1 MIWNF
6 FTIVSEYAGAD
17 ESIEHL
23 LRYFQVTHSQS
34 AFISEWLLE
43 QKFPSVCLAKPGCAS
58 CVPYTLFQNHV
69 SIMILSKCTEKVCM
83 HSCA

>member
-17 ESIEHL
+17 ESIEHSL
-23 LRYFQVTHSQS
+23 PYFQVTHSQS

-43 QKFPSVCLAKPGCAS
+43 QKFPSVCLAKPGHAN
-58 CVPYTLFQNHV
+58 CVPYTLVCVQYDFVKMYQKGLHAFV
-69 SIMILSKCTEKVCM
+69 RMI
-83 HSCA
+83 